1 LQPRIN
7 KESCQSGRSGRSR
20 KPMYSQGYPGF
31 ESLTFRNKKETK
43 AKVSFFY
50 YKIMEINPLYYGL
63 PSRVQLKELANNHIG
78 IYKVIKSRI
87 IQKDAAKIVATANQL
102 KSVAPKLEVTLICT
116 RNICSKSI
124 ALLDKEG
131 IDVQFVD

>member
-1 LQPRIN
+1 
-7 KESCQSGRSGRSR
+7 
-20 KPMYSQGYPGF
+20 
-31 ESLTFRNKKETK
+31 
-43 AKVSFFY
+43 
-50 YKIMEINPLYYGL
+50 MEINPLHYGL
-63 PSRVQLKELANNHIG
+63 PSKVQLKELANNHIG

-124 ALLDKEG
+124 ALLEREG
-131 IDVQFVD
+131 VNIEFVEL